1 MVSDLSAQ
9 ATAMMT
15 LAQNGTGPLGADFGK
30 ASPIGLL
37 VLVVLLAAVLYLG
50 WAFHRRFSRM
60 NRRRMFAEEHGI
72 DPFDE
77 ETLDKAMA
85 EAGVLDRKKKYWL

>member
-1 MVSDLSAQ
+1 MVSDLSAH
-9 ATAMMT
+9 AAAVIT
-15 LAQNGTGPLGADFGK
+15 LAQDGNGPLGADFGK

-37 VLVVLLAAVLYLG
+37 VLVVLFVAVLYIG

-60 NRRRMFAEEHGI
+60 NRRRMFAESHGI